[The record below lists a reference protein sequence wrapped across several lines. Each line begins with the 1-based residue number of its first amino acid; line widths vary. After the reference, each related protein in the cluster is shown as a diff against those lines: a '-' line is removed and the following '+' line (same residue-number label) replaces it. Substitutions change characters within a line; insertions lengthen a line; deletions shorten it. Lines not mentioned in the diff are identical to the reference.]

1 MKNYIKTIFL
11 SAMCIASMALTSC
24 SETDAEKDA
33 GNNPVIEYVRV
44 CEPGQSDSLLVAAN
58 MGDRIAFIGH
68 NLGDVQQ
75 VWFNDQRAKL
85 NPAYV
90 TSNSIIV
97 DVPNVLSDPENVTN
111 KVRFITSN
119 GIETVYDFKVIVP
132 NPSIISVSCEYGKAG
147 DVITITGDYFIGTK
161 DDVKVI
167 FPGANGDIEVSPTKY
182 DKTSMIVVVPDNVTE
197 GYLKVKSMYGT
208 SRFAHKF
215 LDTTGLITNF
225 DDGYKN
231 PWGYPAAGVNDVDGV
246 SGLYMKF
253 LCESNGAW
261 NWTDKLMW
269 GYWASA
275 GKGNKPI
282 ATGDITKLAL
292 KFECNII
299 NWEDCPLL
307 IWFQKYTEGG
317 GISPDDNYAQCH
329 WKPYLTNSANKVNAK
344 TNGWITVTIPLT
356 EFKYNKDE
364 SSSDLTLGD
373 ISQYTD
379 INLMMF
385 GAADGTAPVEIW
397 FDNFRIVAID

>member
-1 MKNYIKTIFL
+1 MKTTIKSLLL
-11 SAMCIASMALTSC
+11 SALCLASATFTSC
-24 SETDAEKDA
+24 SETDAEEDA
-33 GNNPVIEYVRV
+33 GKTPVIEYVRV
-44 CEPGQSDSLLVAAN
+44 CEPNQSDSLLVAAN

-75 VWFNDQRAKL
+75 VWFNDQKAKL

-90 TSNSIIV
+90 TSTSIIV

-111 KVRFITSN
+111 QVRFITGK
-119 GIETVYDFKVIVP
+119 GIEVTYDFKVIVP
-132 NPSIISVSCEYGKAG
+132 NPSIISISCEYCKAG
-147 DVITITGDYFIGTK
+147 DVLNIVGDYFIGTEN
-161 DDVKVI
+161 DVKVI
-167 FPGANGDIEVSPTKY
+167 FPGTAGDIEVSPLSY
-182 DKTSMIVVVPDNVTE
+182 SKTEMSVIVPEGVTE

-208 SRFAHKF
+208 SRYIHKYK
-215 LDTTGLITNF
+215 DSTGLITSF
-225 DDGYKN
+225 DDGYLN
-231 PWGYPAAGVNDVDGV
+231 PWGYPAAGVTDADGV
-246 SGLYMKF
+246 DGLYMKF
-253 LCESNGAW
+253 YCENNGAW

-307 IWFQKYTEGG
+307 IWFQKYQEGG
-317 GISPDDNYAQCH
+317 AISPDDNYAQCH
-329 WKPYLTNSANKVNAK
+329 WKPYLTASAEKVNAR

-364 SSSDLTLGD
+364 SATDLTIGD

-379 INLMMF
+379 LNIQMF
-385 GAADGTAPVEIW
+385 GAADGNAPVEIW
-397 FDNFRIVAID
+397 FDNFRIVATE

>member
-1 MKNYIKTIFL
+1 
-11 SAMCIASMALTSC
+11 MCIASMALTSC

-33 GNNPVIEYVRV
+33 GKNPVIEYVRV

-167 FPGANGDIEVSPTKY
+167 FPGANGDI
-182 DKTSMIVVVPDNVTE
+182 
-197 GYLKVKSMYGT
+197 
-208 SRFAHKF
+208 
-215 LDTTGLITNF
+215 
-225 DDGYKN
+225 
-231 PWGYPAAGVNDVDGV
+231 
-246 SGLYMKF
+246 
-253 LCESNGAW
+253 
-261 NWTDKLMW
+261 
-269 GYWASA
+269 
-275 GKGNKPI
+275 
-282 ATGDITKLAL
+282 
-292 KFECNII
+292 
-299 NWEDCPLL
+299 
-307 IWFQKYTEGG
+307 
-317 GISPDDNYAQCH
+317 
-329 WKPYLTNSANKVNAK
+329 
-344 TNGWITVTIPLT
+344 
-356 EFKYNKDE
+356 
-364 SSSDLTLGD
+364 
-373 ISQYTD
+373 
-379 INLMMF
+379 
-385 GAADGTAPVEIW
+385 
-397 FDNFRIVAID
+397 

>member
-1 MKNYIKTIFL
+1 MKTNIKSLIL
-11 SAMCIASMALTSC
+11 SALCLSGLAFASC
-24 SETDAEKDA
+24 SETDAEQDA
-33 GNNPVIEYVRV
+33 GKTPVIEYVRV
-44 CEPGQSDSLLVAAN
+44 CEPTQSDSLLVAAN

-75 VWFNDQRAKL
+75 VWFNDQKAKL
-85 NPAYV
+85 NPSYV
-90 TSNSIIV
+90 TSTSIIV

-111 KVRFITSN
+111 TVRFITSS
-119 GIETVYDFKVIVP
+119 GIETVYDFRVIVP
-132 NPSIISVSCEYGKAG
+132 NPSILKLSCEYGNPG
-147 DVITITGDYFIGTK
+147 DVITITGDYFIGTA

-167 FPGANGDIEVSPTKY
+167 FPSESGDIAVAPLSYSKTNITVEVPAG
-182 DKTSMIVVVPDNVTE
+182 VAE

-208 SRFAHKF
+208 SRYAHKF
-215 LDTTGLITNF
+215 MDTTGLITNF
-225 DDGYKN
+225 DDGYVN
-231 PWGYPAAGVNDVDGV
+231 PWGYPAAGVLDEMGV
-246 SGLYMKF
+246 SGKYMKF
-253 LCESNGAW
+253 YCENNGAW

-307 IWFQKYTEGG
+307 IWFQKYQEGG
-317 GISPDDNYAQCH
+317 AISPDDNYAQCH
-329 WKPYLTNSANKVNAK
+329 WKPYLNSAAEKVNAK

-364 SSSDLTLGD
+364 SATDLTIGD

-379 INLMMF
+379 LNIQMF
-385 GAADGTAPVEIW
+385 GAADGNAPVEIW
-397 FDNFRIVAID
+397 FDNFRIVATE